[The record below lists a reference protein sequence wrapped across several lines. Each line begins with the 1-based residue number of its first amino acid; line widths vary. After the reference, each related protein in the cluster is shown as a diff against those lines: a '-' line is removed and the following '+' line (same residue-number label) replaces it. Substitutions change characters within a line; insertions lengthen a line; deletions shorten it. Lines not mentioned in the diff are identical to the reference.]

1 MLLDSKKTMVYHF
14 GDTVKNV
21 HHGQASINTDEV
33 PFDIVMLKAEPD
45 DFAHATG
52 IYTIDV

>member
-33 PFDIVMLKAEPD
+33 PMTE
-45 DFAHATG
+45 
-52 IYTIDV
+52 